1 MGSYIY
7 ISVLNGECPPAGKE
21 YYPVQEDRRLES
33 GVSVTQEMV
42 DGFIKKTEIMKLG
55 PKTTI
60 VRAILING
68 FEIVKSS
75 SCIDPNN
82 YDEKIGYET
91 CMESIKNETRK
102 LLGFLLQTAYAGFDG
117 GDNMG

>member
-21 YYPVQEDRRLES
+21 CYPIQENRQMES
-33 GVSVTQEMV
+33 NVSITQEMV
-42 DGFIKKTEIMKLG
+42 DRFIKKTEIMKLG

-82 YDEKIGYET
+82 YDEKIGYEI
-91 CMESIKNETRK
+91 CMESIKNEIWK
-102 LLGFLLQTAYAGFDG
+102 HLGFLLQTAYAGFDG